1 MKKSVVLN
9 EVERQIW
16 YSNIHKL
23 EVNKK
28 KQNVD
33 NPLVVLKVKCWPLET
48 NSAINSVLIIM
59 FSSIVLPNSKS
70 IYPKRQKKR
79 LIPRHLINAE

>member
-33 NPLVVLKVKCWPLET
+33 NPLVVLKVKC
-48 NSAINSVLIIM
+48 
-59 FSSIVLPNSKS
+59 
-70 IYPKRQKKR
+70 
-79 LIPRHLINAE
+79 